1 VDDTSQLHALAKE
14 GGASL
19 WKQDKLRFR
28 KLTAPLVFDR
38 TIWVGDFEGYV
49 HMLAPDTGEIIG
61 RIRVD
66 SSQINSMVPA
76 NGGVVAQTANG
87 TVAFIRL

>member
-1 VDDTSQLHALAKE
+1 VHALSKDA
-14 GGASL
+14 GASV

-38 TIWVGDFEGYV
+38 LVWVGDFEGYI
-49 HMLAPDTGEIIG
+49 HILAPETGDIVG

-66 SSQINSMVPA
+66 SSQINSMIPA
-76 NGGVVAQTANG
+76 NGGIIVQTANG
-87 TVAFIRL
+87 TVALVRL

>member
-1 VDDTSQLHALAKE
+1 VHALAKE

-19 WKQDKLRFR
+19 WKQDKLRYR
-28 KLTAPLVFDR
+28 KLTSPLVFDR
-38 TIWVGDFEGYV
+38 TIWVGDLEGYV

-66 SSQINSMVPA
+66 SSQIDALVPG
-76 NGGVVAQTANG
+76 NGGVIVQTANG